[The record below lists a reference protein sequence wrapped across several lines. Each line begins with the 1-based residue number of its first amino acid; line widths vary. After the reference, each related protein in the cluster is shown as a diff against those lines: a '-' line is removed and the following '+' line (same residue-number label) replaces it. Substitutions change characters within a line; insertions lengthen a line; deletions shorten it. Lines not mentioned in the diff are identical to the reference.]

1 MISFHLPGSQTIA
14 FASTRVSSRPWT
26 RRWLVALCAV
36 LAVLLCGGGSM
47 VSAQTANFSSV
58 QTTVGSGFSEPLG
71 VAADAKGDLFVADAE
86 NMAIYEIVAVNGS
99 IPASPTIRTLYRPS
113 ANPEAIA
120 VDNSG
125 NVYFTTLD
133 VSSNFGNNT
142 VTELLAIDGTVPA
155 SPTVRQLGSGLF
167 YPMGVA
173 VDQSGDVFVSDSSHS
188 LVKELL
194 AVNGSIPASP
204 TIVTL
209 GSGFSGPRGIA
220 VDSAGDVYISDFGN
234 KAVKEILSVGG
245 SIPASP
251 TINTLAS
258 GFCAPWGLTLD
269 LTGNLYLADYCNAAV
284 FEFHVSDGS
293 MPALPSVTK
302 VASGLSGIED
312 VAVNSEG
319 IIYAGVV
326 ANSIPEIIPLNTN
339 FGAVNVGTQSMVSP
353 LTAVFKT
360 GGTLGSVVVLTSG
373 AEGQDFADTGMGTCT
388 AGSAYSAGQTCTV
401 DVAFTPR
408 FSGTRYGAAV
418 LYDSNGNAI
427 ATTYIQ
433 GTGVGP
439 QLSFSPGTQTTLG
452 SGFDFASGVA
462 LDGSGNAYVIDM
474 INNLGNV
481 QEIMAVKG
489 SIPANPTI
497 KTLIGGLDCPG
508 GPALD
513 AAGNIYFFDVCY
525 HTVNEIQAVGG
536 SIPASPTVKTLT
548 SQFVSPAGIA
558 VDGSGNVY
566 VLDASNNT
574 VNEIFAVNGSIPAV
588 PTITTLASGF
598 KQLNGIAVD
607 NNGNVYVSD
616 DTSREVFE
624 IHAINGSIP
633 ASPLITSLGSG
644 FVFPRG
650 IAVDVIGN
658 VYVAEYSYNTVYEIL
673 AVNGSIPASPTIQT
687 LGTGLV
693 YANGVAIDGNRNVI
707 VADYGDA
714 RIVRL
719 DYADPPSLSFAS
731 TTVGSISTDSPQ
743 TTTIENV
750 GNAALSFPASSV
762 GSNPSIAADF
772 TLDSSGTSACPLISA
787 DSATPGVLAAG
798 ASCQLP
804 ISFFPTKAG
813 ALSGSLVLTDNDL
826 NASAPVFTAQSIML
840 SGTGTQATPTI
851 TWASPAAITYGTP
864 LSATQL
870 NATSTVAGTFTY
882 SPAAGTVLGAGQ
894 QALTATFTSTDS
906 TDYTTATAT
915 ETLTVNPV
923 APTIT
928 WASPAAI
935 TYGTLLSPTQL
946 NATSTVAGTFTYS
959 PAAGTILGVG
969 SQTLTVAF
977 TPTDSADY
985 TTAKATV
992 TLTVNPAP
1000 SFTIGAS
1007 PAPLSVTQG
1016 ANGTSTITVTP
1027 LNGFTGSVS
1036 LSASGL
1042 PSGVTAAFSTNPTT
1056 KTSVLTLTASSTA
1069 ATGLAT
1075 ITVAGTSG
1083 SLTATTPITLTV
1095 IAKPGFACHVG
1106 YTITNHWQG
1115 GFGAAIT
1122 INNTGTTAIKSW
1134 TLKWSFANGQTITQI
1149 WNGTETQ
1156 SGANIT
1162 ATSMSYNGSIPAGGS
1177 YTGMGFNGSWNNSTN
1192 AIPASFSINGTT
1204 CK

>member
-1 MISFHLPGSQTIA
+1 
-14 FASTRVSSRPWT
+14 
-26 RRWLVALCAV
+26 
-36 LAVLLCGGGSM
+36 
-47 VSAQTANFSSV
+47 
-58 QTTVGSGFSEPLG
+58 
-71 VAADAKGDLFVADAE
+71 
-86 NMAIYEIVAVNGS
+86 
-99 IPASPTIRTLYRPS
+99 
-113 ANPEAIA
+113 
-120 VDNSG
+120 
-125 NVYFTTLD
+125 
-133 VSSNFGNNT
+133 
-142 VTELLAIDGTVPA
+142 
-155 SPTVRQLGSGLF
+155 
-167 YPMGVA
+167 
-173 VDQSGDVFVSDSSHS
+173 
-188 LVKELL
+188 
-194 AVNGSIPASP
+194 
-204 TIVTL
+204 
-209 GSGFSGPRGIA
+209 
-220 VDSAGDVYISDFGN
+220 
-234 KAVKEILSVGG
+234 
-245 SIPASP
+245 
-251 TINTLAS
+251 
-258 GFCAPWGLTLD
+258 
-269 LTGNLYLADYCNAAV
+269 
-284 FEFHVSDGS
+284 
-293 MPALPSVTK
+293 
-302 VASGLSGIED
+302 
-312 VAVNSEG
+312 
-319 IIYAGVV
+319 
-326 ANSIPEIIPLNTN
+326 
-339 FGAVNVGTQSMVSP
+339 
-353 LTAVFKT
+353 
-360 GGTLGSVVVLTSG
+360 
-373 AEGQDFADTGMGTCT
+373 
-388 AGSAYSAGQTCTV
+388 
-401 DVAFTPR
+401 
-408 FSGTRYGAAV
+408 
-418 LYDSNGNAI
+418 
-427 ATTYIQ
+427 
-433 GTGVGP
+433 
-439 QLSFSPGTQTTLG
+439 
-452 SGFDFASGVA
+452 
-462 LDGSGNAYVIDM
+462 
-474 INNLGNV
+474 
-481 QEIMAVKG
+481 
-489 SIPANPTI
+489 
-497 KTLIGGLDCPG
+497 
-508 GPALD
+508 
-513 AAGNIYFFDVCY
+513 
-525 HTVNEIQAVGG
+525 VNEIQAVGG

-851 TWASPAAITYGTP
+851 TWASPAAITYGT
-864 LSATQL
+864 
-870 NATSTVAGTFTY
+870 
-882 SPAAGTVLGAGQ
+882 
-894 QALTATFTSTDS
+894 
-906 TDYTTATAT
+906 
-915 ETLTVNPV
+915 
-923 APTIT
+923 
-928 WASPAAI
+928 
-935 TYGTLLSPTQL
+935 LLSPTQL

-1007 PAPLSVTQG
+1007 PASLSVTQG